1 MTEETR
7 TLADLKDALDG
18 EASTEVVTP
27 QLKLPLHFLS
37 QKSTSLDAV
46 MEQVAESR
54 P

>member
-18 EASTEVVTP
+18 EASPEVVNPSAETTAA
-27 QLKLPLHFLS
+27 LPEP
-37 QKSTSLDAV
+37 KSTSLDAV